1 MSGSKSDPHR
11 SDRVHRIRKV
21 VNHPAMLLTTASAM
35 FVSSLHE
42 VISSAA
48 TFQLGAH
55 HGILAY
61 AMLQAARALPDLFES
76 AERAEDA
83 IL

>member
-1 MSGSKSDPHR
+1 MSSSPPN
-11 SDRVHRIRKV
+11 STARVHRIRKF
-21 VNHPAMLLTTASAM
+21 VNHPVALLTTSGVM
-35 FVSSLHE
+35 FATSLHE
-42 VISSAA
+42 VISTSE

-55 HGILAY
+55 HGVLAY
-61 AMLQAARALPDLFES
+61 AMLQAVRALPDLFES